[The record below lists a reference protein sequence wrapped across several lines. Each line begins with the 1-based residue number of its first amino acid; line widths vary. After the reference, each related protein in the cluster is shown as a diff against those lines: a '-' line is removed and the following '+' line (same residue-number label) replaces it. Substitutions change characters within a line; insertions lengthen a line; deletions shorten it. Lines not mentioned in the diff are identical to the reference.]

1 MESYLLSHLLA
12 SNMAICWPAMMASNN
27 GLLAIMTQLT
37 TQFVWYA
44 GLAHGELSTVASVG
58 QQHGYLLA
66 SNDGQQ

>member
-1 MESYLLSHLLA
+1 MLS
-12 SNMAICWPAMMASNN
+12 ASNN
-27 GLLAIMTQLT
+27 SLLAIMTQLI

-58 QQHGYLLA
+58 QQHDYLLA